1 MIRVFIVDDHP
12 LFIDGVNS
20 IFKNGKEGIV
30 IEGYSLSA
38 KEAIRNIKQCPV
50 DVVLID
56 LIMPELNG
64 LDLFL
69 MLKRQCPKMKT
80 IVLTASTNPGL
91 LMNVWRNGVDAIL
104 MKYCGKRELANT
116 IHRVMKNERIIGK
129 DTPYFPTESI
139 NSETST
145 PKLTRREVQILN
157 ILAKNYDRQTV
168 SEILGVT
175 KYAVDF
181 HCKNIFKKFNKS
193 SLGSV
198 LEEAKK
204 KNIIPEG

>member
-1 MIRVFIVDDHP
+1 MVRVFIVDDHP
-12 LFIDGVNS
+12 LFIDGVKS
-20 IFKNGKEGIV
+20 IFKNGKDEII

-38 KEAIRNIKQCPV
+38 KEAIRSIKQCQV

-80 IVLTASTNPGL
+80 IALTASTDPGL
-91 LMNVWRNGVDAIL
+91 LMNIWRNGVDAIL
-104 MKYCGKRELANT
+104 MKYCGKKELVKT
-116 IHRVMKNERIIGK
+116 IHAVMNNERIIGEN
-129 DTPYFPTESI
+129 TPYFPTESI
-139 NSETST
+139 KNGTSS

-168 SEILGVT
+168 SNILGVS

-181 HCKNIFKKFNKS
+181 HCKNIFKKFNKNT
-193 SLGSV
+193 LISV
-198 LEEAKK
+198 LEEAQKA
-204 KNIIPEG
+204 NIISI